1 MKKVTSVTTF
11 NTAEG
16 VRVSF
21 TYSELDEAGT
31 ITAQNIRKNLIC
43 TDEET
48 LASIEQINKFLTTKL
63 EEV

>member
-11 NTAEG
+11 QTAEG

>member
-48 LASIEQINKFLTTKL
+48 LASIEQINKFLTSKL

>member
-1 MKKVTSVTTF
+1 MKKVTSITTF

-43 TDEET
+43 TDVET

>member
-43 TDEET
+43 TDVET